1 MIPNS
6 FSKNDGEQLIFR
18 ALLNEPGPK
27 RSKFDDDFCFQLT
40 REELDDLVRSKIL
53 TSSWGGTRYLPW
65 AFTESGIYMLMTV
78 LRGDLATRQ
87 SKALVR
93 IFRAMKDYIVEN
105 QELLTQH
112 DVLRLSMQVSDTRQ
126 AVHAIQAQLMEHED
140 RLNTVFTQMR
150 DTVRRSEISP
160 FMLDLAKKADEDHP
174 REFLILNGQP
184 AKADETYISIYSQ
197 AKRSIF
203 VIDNY
208 VSMSKTRTS

>member
-18 ALLNEPGPK
+18 ALLNESGPK

-87 SKALVR
+87 SKALV
-93 IFRAMKDYIVEN
+93 
-105 QELLTQH
+105 
-112 DVLRLSMQVSDTRQ
+112 
-126 AVHAIQAQLMEHED
+126 
-140 RLNTVFTQMR
+140 
-150 DTVRRSEISP
+150 
-160 FMLDLAKKADEDHP
+160 
-174 REFLILNGQP
+174 
-184 AKADETYISIYSQ
+184 
-197 AKRSIF
+197 
-203 VIDNY
+203 
-208 VSMSKTRTS
+208 